1 MINTDKLRVLREK
14 KKMSQ
19 YEFAELIGVSQPYL
33 CQLENGTRDPSMKML
48 KKIAKATETPISKL
62 IS

>member
-1 MINTDKLRVLREK
+1 MDKLRVLREK
-14 KKMSQ
+14 RKMSQ

-48 KKIAKATETPISKL
+48 KHIAGAMNIPISKL
-62 IS
+62 IN